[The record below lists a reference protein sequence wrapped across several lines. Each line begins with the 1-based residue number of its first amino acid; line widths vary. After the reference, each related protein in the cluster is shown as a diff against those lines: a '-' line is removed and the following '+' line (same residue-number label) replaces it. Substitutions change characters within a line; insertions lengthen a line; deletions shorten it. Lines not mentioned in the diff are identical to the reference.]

1 MTWDMGNGD
10 VVHRDGLGVPYPE
23 GSNQIEQGPCGYTYT
38 EQPPP
43 DGYMVTPNGHWQV
56 QLTTSFGDNRAL
68 DPVDMPYTFAYDVE
82 EIITIGVGPDS

>member
-1 MTWDMGNGD
+1 MR
-10 VVHRDGLGVPYPE
+10 VHLHRAASARRVHGHR
-23 GSNQIEQGPCGYTYT
+23 
-38 EQPPP
+38 
-43 DGYMVTPNGHWQV
+43 NGHWQV